1 MGATQQDRELIV
13 RVDEFVF
20 VRALMLR
27 ASRVVAVVL
36 AALVLPGGYVS
47 AEAGEGAGD
56 VQSAGQQRIS
66 LGYNSSCVV
75 VADDT
80 IRCWGIAAGLDGA
93 EGDAPEPFLSAPG
106 GPPLG
111 DVVGIAVG
119 FQQTCVLLRSGPL
132 QCVGLNGSGQAGIGS
147 ISGSGSALPVTVLDE
162 TATEPLAGV
171 TGMSLGNGHVCAVL
185 VDTTLRCWGDNRQ
198 GKLGNPAAAGGNTST
213 TGVQP
218 SPIAV
223 VDVSG
228 AVLTGALSVAAADL
242 HTCAVFV
249 GDGSVRCWG
258 SGADG
263 RLGTGS
269 SSSTQV
275 PQVVALPAG
284 VTAQAISAN
293 ANGRHTCVVA
303 SDTGVYCWGDN
314 PSGQI
319 GNGTRVDAPT
329 PQRVINEDGSALVG
343 AVAVSAGARH
353 SCALLGDGS
362 VRCWGDNPFGQ
373 IGVGSLATGFF
384 ERAQVVVAPDG
395 SGGPLT
401 GARSMSVG
409 TSHSCAILEDW
420 SMVCWGWDREG
431 QVGNG
436 TQPAGTEWPTPVYV
450 GLTDPLDRPPVAD
463 SQTVEVL
470 VGAPETIT
478 LSGSD
483 PDGDPLSFAV
493 STPPTGGTL
502 LAVSA
507 PTSAGFVCTA
517 TVVYTPNAGTPGDSF
532 EFTVDDGFETSD
544 PAAVTLP
551 VAGNRTPTANNDPAS
566 TLEDTA
572 VDIDVAGNDTDPD
585 DNLNPSSA
593 VAVAGPAKGTLT
605 NNGDGTF
612 TYTPDDNANGTDAF
626 DYQICDTGE
635 LCDTATVSITIDPVP
650 DDPIARPDAAT
661 AVEDGSVDVDVRFN
675 DSDGDDDPLT
685 VTEVSDPMH
694 GTASLNPDQTVTY
707 ASDPDYCGGDTFTY
721 TIDDGTGRTATATV
735 NVDVDCVNDPPTI
748 TIGGPY
754 DGPEGAAVDIASTVT
769 DPDSTTNITW
779 TYQTGAGIDPGATCD
794 FADATSAA
802 TTLTC
807 DDDGTFT
814 VTATADDGVNPTAS
828 ARADVVITNQA
839 PRVDAGADQGVNP
852 GTAVTVTAT
861 FTDDG
866 SNDSHTARIDWA
878 DGNGAQPAAIGPSNT
893 VTATF
898 PGYDNGTVTTVTV
911 EVCDDD
917 LECGTDLV
925 VVTTDLCDI
934 RTEILTAWCFV
945 IPAQTNAMNRGSTR

>member
-1 MGATQQDRELIV
+1 
-13 RVDEFVF
+13 
-20 VRALMLR
+20 
-27 ASRVVAVVL
+27 
-36 AALVLPGGYVS
+36 
-47 AEAGEGAGD
+47 
-56 VQSAGQQRIS
+56 
-66 LGYNSSCVV
+66 
-75 VADDT
+75 
-80 IRCWGIAAGLDGA
+80 
-93 EGDAPEPFLSAPG
+93 
-106 GPPLG
+106 
-111 DVVGIAVG
+111 
-119 FQQTCVLLRSGPL
+119 
-132 QCVGLNGSGQAGIGS
+132 
-147 ISGSGSALPVTVLDE
+147 
-162 TATEPLAGV
+162 
-171 TGMSLGNGHVCAVL
+171 
-185 VDTTLRCWGDNRQ
+185 
-198 GKLGNPAAAGGNTST
+198 
-213 TGVQP
+213 
-218 SPIAV
+218 
-223 VDVSG
+223 
-228 AVLTGALSVAAADL
+228 
-242 HTCAVFV
+242 
-249 GDGSVRCWG
+249 
-258 SGADG
+258 
-263 RLGTGS
+263 
-269 SSSTQV
+269 
-275 PQVVALPAG
+275 
-284 VTAQAISAN
+284 
-293 ANGRHTCVVA
+293 
-303 SDTGVYCWGDN
+303 
-314 PSGQI
+314 
-319 GNGTRVDAPT
+319 
-329 PQRVINEDGSALVG
+329 
-343 AVAVSAGARH
+343 
-353 SCALLGDGS
+353 
-362 VRCWGDNPFGQ
+362 
-373 IGVGSLATGFF
+373 
-384 ERAQVVVAPDG
+384 
-395 SGGPLT
+395 
-401 GARSMSVG
+401 MSVG
-409 TSHSCAILEDW
+409 TSHSCAILGDW

-502 LAVSA
+502 SAVSA
-507 PTSAGFVCTA
+507 PTCAGFVCTA

-572 VDIDVAGNDTDPD
+572 VDIDAAGNDTDPD

-635 LCDTATVSITIDPVP
+635 LCDTATVTITIDPVP

-754 DGPEGAAVDIASTVT
+754 DGAEGAAVDIASTVT

-934 RTEILTAWCFV
+934 RGDAGPNVLIATQPGQTLCGFGGDDVLIGTFGDETLLGGEGNDTLRGGGGNDILDGGPGARDRASWVNSPGPINANLTTGTATGEGTDTLIGIEDLFGSSFGDQL
-945 IPAQTNAMNRGSTR
+945 AGNALVNHLFGQDGNDTIDGLNGDDRLFGGNGGDSISGGNGSDLLLGGDDASPDNLRGDGGNDNILGGPGNDNLSGGDANDTVNGGPGNDRIRGGAGNDNLLGGGGNDTLLGGAGRDNISGGAGNDRLLGQADNDKLNGNSGNDTLNGGTGNDTLNGGTGRNTLNGGPGNDTCSAGPPQETQRSCNP